1 MLLKKESP
9 LRITPSPSAKVIYLK
24 ERSFHMLK
32 KDLILRNP
40 LRLLGKD
47 SDYILPKGGFGAV
60 LARAGVGKTSLMVQM
75 ALDTLLNGKNVL
87 HISLTD
93 PVRKVD
99 LWYEEVF
106 RNIAEHYRLKKTDEL
121 WDSILPHRFIMTFQ
135 VERFSVPTLEERL
148 TDLTEQGI
156 FFPDVL
162 IIDGL
167 PFDNSTQKALSD
179 LKRLAADYAM
189 RVWFA
194 VRTHRHDPIGTDNIP
209 QTLSGF
215 SGMFDVILHI
225 QPEGKEIHVKVHK
238 GTSLDSD
245 PPVLFLDPSTM
256 LIKDKE

>member
-1 MLLKKESP
+1 
-9 LRITPSPSAKVIYLK
+9 
-24 ERSFHMLK
+24 MLK
-32 KDLILRNP
+32 KDLMLRNP

-60 LARAGVGKTSLMVQM
+60 VARAGVGKTSLMVQI

-87 HISLTD
+87 HISLSD

-106 RNIAEHYRLKKTDEL
+106 KNIAERYRLKKTDEL
-121 WDSILPHRFIMTFQ
+121 WESILPHRFIMTFQ
-135 VERFSVPTLEERL
+135 VERFSVPILEERL

-162 IIDGL
+162 LIDGL
-167 PFDNSTQKALSD
+167 PFDDTTRKVLSE
-179 LKRLAADYAM
+179 LQQLAAGYSM

-194 VRTHRHDPIGTDNIP
+194 VRTHRHDPIGPDSIP
-209 QTLSGF
+209 QPLSGF

-225 QPEGKEIHVKVHK
+225 QPEGKEIHVNVLK
-238 GTSLDSD
+238 GATTDSE
-245 PPVLFLDPSTM
+245 PPLLFLDPSTM
-256 LIKDKE
+256 LINDKE